1 MSLAGFLRKPSRMT
15 SLADDQTGTLGG
27 FLGLPATTPLGKA
40 QLRQRALRF
49 AAVAALLSACAS
61 SPKPR
66 AEQPQRVPDSAPD
79 KIAAQRA
86 AAGLHLEEED
96 ERWGIDAARERK
108 QRAEQQT
115 PKPPPAPATS
125 GPAEPAPKP

>member
-1 MSLAGFLRKPSRMT
+1 MTLPSFVIRLGLAG
-15 SLADDQTGTLGG
+15 
-27 FLGLPATTPLGKA
+27 
-40 QLRQRALRF
+40 AL
-49 AAVAALLSACAS
+49 VSACAS
-61 SPKPR
+61 SPKRP

-108 QRAEQQT
+108 QRKE
-115 PKPPPAPATS
+115 PRPPAQAS
-125 GPAEPAPKP
+125 GPAEAAPTQ